1 MQGCCGCSDSQHAH
15 NELVAAV
22 AMALGQARLLL
33 WPCIAFNVWHFA
45 RPGEI
50 DELAGVKGGA
60 VLRGVSFLVVFWV
73 FVLSRGGAH
82 GAEGGSSDVGEKKK
96 LR

>member
-1 MQGCCGCSDSQHAH
+1 
-15 NELVAAV
+15 
-22 AMALGQARLLL
+22 MALGHRRLLL

>member
-1 MQGCCGCSDSQHAH
+1 
-15 NELVAAV
+15 
-22 AMALGQARLLL
+22 MALGQAGRRLLL

-73 FVLSRGGAH
+73 FILSRGGAH
-82 GAEGGSSDVGEKKK
+82 GAEAGSSDVGGKKK
-96 LR
+96 VR